1 MRQIS
6 EARLKRA
13 EKYIKQRAEDRT
25 FILDLK
31 DDEME
36 LLLSAAKNSGLDPDR
51 MVARLVRNWLN
62 GGSE

>member
-1 MRQIS
+1 MRKLS
-6 EARLKRA
+6 ESRVKRA
-13 EKYIKQRAEDRT
+13 EKCIKQRAEDRT